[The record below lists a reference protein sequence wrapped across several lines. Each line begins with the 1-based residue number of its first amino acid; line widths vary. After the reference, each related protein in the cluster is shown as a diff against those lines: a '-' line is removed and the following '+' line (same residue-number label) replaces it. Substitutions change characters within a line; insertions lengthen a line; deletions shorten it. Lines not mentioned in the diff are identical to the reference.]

1 MGLLVGRIDAEEFR
15 RDCSSDIEQRY
26 KDPKARELRPLTKI
40 HFLTEERLDSD
51 EIRAV
56 TLSSQS
62 VGPDIGVPSLLT
74 LPD

>member
-1 MGLLVGRIDAEEFR
+1 MR
-15 RDCSSDIEQRY
+15 RARRGFDEIAAFDTERKRY
-26 KDPKARELRPLTKI
+26 KDLRARELCPLTKI
-40 HFLTEERLDSD
+40 HFLTEERLDSY

-56 TLSSQS
+56 TLSSKS